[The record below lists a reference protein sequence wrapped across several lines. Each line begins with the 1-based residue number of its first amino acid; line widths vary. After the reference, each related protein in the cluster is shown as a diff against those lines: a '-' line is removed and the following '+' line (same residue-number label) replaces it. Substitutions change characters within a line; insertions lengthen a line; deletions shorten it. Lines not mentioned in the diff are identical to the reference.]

1 MKIVIG
7 RDALFEGLQNV
18 GAVIP
23 QKPTVPVLSNFL
35 LRTEGENLFISGTDM
50 DMYVTTSV
58 KCTVEGEGSVTVNA
72 KRFLSMI
79 RELPSEDIT
88 IESEFDRITVNFR
101 LGESSV
107 LGMPS
112 SDYPAL
118 REVVDGIRVTLAG
131 SDFVEMVEKTS
142 FSVASERTRI
152 ALTGVYWDVSSE
164 AMIMVSTDGHRLSM
178 FEKKVSPGF
187 RGETGD
193 AVQNHMDVIVPPK
206 VLSHASRVVM
216 GEQEP
221 GKLFFD
227 VVFGQGAILF
237 DFGATKIFSKLIEGP
252 YPDFRRVI
260 PSGNS
265 KHVFV
270 NTDELAGTVRRVS
283 VLSNSVT
290 HQIKISVSS
299 GVMEVSTSNVDIGG
313 EARETVRVRY
323 EGESLTVGYNAQ
335 FLSEILR
342 AVDTEE
348 IEMELE
354 APTSACI
361 VRPGV
366 RRDDQEYFYLIM
378 PLRLNE

>member
-1 MKIVIG
+1 MKIVVG
-7 RDALFEGLQNV
+7 KEALFEGLQNV

-35 LRTEGENLFISGTDM
+35 LRAEGESLFISGTDM
-50 DMYVTTSV
+50 DMYVTTMVGCSV
-58 KCTVEGEGSVTVNA
+58 EEEGSVTVNA

-79 RELPSEDIT
+79 RELPSEEVSIT
-88 IESEFDRITVNFR
+88 SESDRITVKFR

-118 REVVDGIRVTLAG
+118 RESIEGVRVALTG
-131 SDFVEMVEKTS
+131 SDFVEMVDKTS

-178 FEKKVSPGF
+178 FEKKVSHEF
-187 RGETGD
+187 RGEGEESTKR
-193 AVQNHMDVIVPPK
+193 MDVIVPPK

-216 GEQEP
+216 SEQEP

-227 VVFGQGAILF
+227 VIFGQGAILF

-260 PSGNS
+260 PEGNS

-290 HQIKISVSS
+290 HQIKIGVSN
-299 GVMEVSTSNVDIGG
+299 GIMEVSTSNVDIGG
-313 EARETVRVRY
+313 ESRETVPVRY

-354 APTSACI
+354 SPTSACI

-366 RRDDQEYFYLIM
+366 RKEDQEYFYLIM